1 MSVVLVL
8 VLGPL
13 AVLFAACAT
22 EVESEADPPAELSV
36 STAGWETDFS
46 NHTVALSEFASGGPG
61 KDGIPALDEPRF
73 VGTGEADRLL
83 SDREPVAVVEVGRG
97 RARAYPLRIMVWHEI
112 VNDRIDGRP
121 IAVTY
126 CPLCNST
133 VAFDRRV
140 DGQTLSFG
148 TTGNLRRSDLVMYDR
163 QTESWWQQITAEAV
177 VGELAGAQL
186 RVLPSQILAWR
197 DFQRLYPDGRV
208 LSTETGFERPYG
220 ENPYAGYDDPKS
232 APFALE
238 SEPDGALPPKERV
251 VAVQTGETS
260 AVVYP
265 FTRLRDEAP
274 VNDFISRAAK
284 VRRRPIVVV
293 FDPEVGSALDSE
305 SIPEGR
311 EVGAAAVFD
320 RRLGGRTLRFD
331 AGPDPGTFV
340 DAQTGSTW
348 EITGE
353 AITGPLAGRALT
365 VVPSDDQ
372 FWFALAAFFPDAE
385 IRGPA

>member
-1 MSVVLVL
+1 VPVVLVAGL
-8 VLGPL
+8 F
-13 AVLFAACAT
+13 AVLLAACSKQ
-22 EVESEADPPAELSV
+22 EGSDADPVAAQLSV

-46 NHTVALSEFASGGPG
+46 KHTVALDEFASGGPG
-61 KDGIPALDEPRF
+61 KDGIPAIDEPRF
-73 VGTGEADRLL
+73 VSTGEADPLL

-140 DGQTLSFG
+140 DGRTLSFG
-148 TTGNLRRSDLVMYDR
+148 TTGNLRLSDLVMYDR

-186 RVLPSQILAWR
+186 RVLPSQILSWR
-197 DFQRLYPDGRV
+197 DFQRLHPDGRV

-232 APFALE
+232 APFALD

-251 VAVQTGETS
+251 VAVQTGEMS

-265 FTRLRDEAP
+265 FTRLQEEAP
-274 VNDFISRAAK
+274 VNDFISRATK
-284 VRRRPIVVV
+284 VRRRPIVVL

-305 SIPEGR
+305 SISEGR

-320 RRLGGRTLRFD
+320 RRLGGRTLSFD

-385 IRGPA
+385 IRGPAR